1 VTGRVVRAGL
11 LYFALTF
18 GAGFVLGPLRIL
30 FLVPRVGERTAEL
43 LELPVMIGITWLAAR
58 WVTGRLAVP
67 PRTAPRLAVG
77 AIAGALLLVAEF
89 TLVLRLRGL
98 TLEEYFATRDPVAGA
113 AYYAAVLLHGGDA
126 AAGPWR
132 TGTRPGRHRSRAER
146 RVPSGPSPQ
155 AGICVPRQQP
165 AVASLLAD
173 RRHRTR
179 PAATFRWSRS
189 PSNLGDAARNE
200 R

>member
-1 VTGRVVRAGL
+1 VSGRVVRAGL

-67 PRTAPRLAVG
+67 PRTAPRLAMG
-77 AIAGALLLVAEF
+77 AMAGALLLAAEF

-113 AYYAAVLLHGGDA
+113 AYYAAVLLMVTM
-126 AAGPWR
+126 P
-132 TGTRPGRHRSRAER
+132 
-146 RVPSGPSPQ
+146 
-155 AGICVPRQQP
+155 
-165 AVASLLAD
+165 LLVN
-173 RRHRTR
+173 
-179 PAATFRWSRS
+179 RS
-189 PSNLGDAARNE
+189 PVRLEN
-200 R
+200 